1 MEHRGCVIAIFVSMG
16 RFALFTGA
24 VVFANSETVARGYDR
39 RCSSS
44 IIGEPQSLIGA
55 CRDQAKAPARSVTGA
70 AVVLLS
76 SRVDSSALRRLLMGG
91 FPTRQQCLG

>member
-1 MEHRGCVIAIFVSMG
+1 MALIRAGDCIGDKAYTPAEAGGEHSDDRIRLTESVGSRSTEKA
-16 RFALFTGA
+16 GA
-24 VVFANSETVARGYDR
+24 SAAE
-39 RCSSS
+39 
-44 IIGEPQSLIGA
+44 
-55 CRDQAKAPARSVTGA
+55 CRVQAKAAARSVTGA